1 MQTLKVLSGAALMLV
16 GMKASHAL
24 ILGNGHGGFGGYSIT
39 PVAQID
45 AGSLTAQY
53 QNRFIGTGR
62 FDGLNLTNVF
72 GLNDALE
79 VGGRVAANTTTI
91 NLYSGEGGNR
101 DLSASLKLQI
111 NPMLGALKSSPIKLA
126 AGITDFGGAAT
137 LFRSYYAVASYEQG
151 IWNASAGYAKKG
163 ISDPFFN
170 PLQGAFAN
178 GSVTIK
184 PWLSLQLESTQKNTW
199 ASVGFQETN
208 LLHQWGAPKGTSVYA
223 RVNAQVRGANIVGGK
238 PWLDVGL
245 RLPLDWTEI
254 KTPRATSSSFYSSAT
269 TSAPSI
275 STQGIQA
282 LVPSSSEPAQ
292 QTTQIEKATTL
303 PPQTNEIKTTVTTT
317 TQPAIEN
324 YLTDLANRL
333 AASSFEGIYVG
344 MQNGMLVVQAS
355 DMVYEHSLLDGSGVA
370 LGQIARNLPEQIK
383 QYRYVHARW
392 GTPAIGFKGDAR
404 CLKDWL
410 DRGTQCDPQDAAKP
424 EFRDLDTWI
433 KDLAW
438 FVRNQQDYR
447 YKPRVKVNSVQS
459 YYLATEFSLIDYSV
473 GLQVQPSILLWEG
486 GSLEASKVYHLHSTT
501 GYNPREVFNF
511 TRIRD
516 GVTGFTLTHLQKFS
530 GGFSGR
536 FNLGQ
541 IGTGFYKGGHAEL
554 RWDSLDG
561 QFASGVNQGYWK
573 ADNPF
578 IQNVGKPF
586 SVYGR
591 YSPTMKDWALEVLAG
606 KYWYGDKGL
615 SIVSSHWMGDVKLSM
630 YLRRSVPP
638 VRYWP
643 GKYGAT
649 FAGLDISFPLTPRK
663 GMINDFFQVKGS
675 ARMGLGVSTP
685 VGRKDNFIV
694 NSFGIPIY
702 IKALVDSPVAG
713 SLGSVLMDYDR
724 NRVSYV
730 SGHMERLR
738 YAYEKWVKED
748 GQ

>member
-1 MQTLKVLSGAALMLV
+1 MLGSMQ
-16 GMKASHAL
+16 ASHAL
-24 ILGNGHGGFGGYSIT
+24 ILGNGYGGFGGYSIT

-45 AGSLTAQY
+45 ALSLTAQY

-72 GLNDALE
+72 GLNDVLE

-91 NLYSGEGGNR
+91 NLYSGDGGNR
-101 DLSASLKLQI
+101 DLSASIKLQL
-111 NPMLGALKSSPIKLA
+111 NPMLSALQSSPIKLA
-126 AGITDFGGAAT
+126 AGMTDFGGAAT

-151 IWNASAGYAKKG
+151 IWNASAGYAKMGK
-163 ISDPFFN
+163 SDPFFN

-178 GSVTIK
+178 GSVNIK
-184 PWLSLQLESTQKNTW
+184 PWLSLQLETTQKNTW

-223 RVNAQVRGANIVGGK
+223 RLNAQVRGANIVGGK
-238 PWLDVGL
+238 PWLDVGI

-254 KTPRATSSSFYSSAT
+254 KTPRANSSSVSSSVSNPVISSINGSSNSPVT
-269 TSAPSI
+269 TSAQSFQTVKPTEHTI
-275 STQGIQA
+275 S
-282 LVPSSSEPAQ
+282 
-292 QTTQIEKATTL
+292 L
-303 PPQTNEIKTTVTTT
+303 PPQPNEIKAP
-317 TQPAIEN
+317 TQPTTEN

-333 AASSFEGIYVG
+333 VESGFEGVYVG
-344 MQNGMLVVQAS
+344 MQSGMLVVQAS
-355 DMVYEHSLLDGSGVA
+355 DMVYDHSLLDGAGVA

-424 EFRDLDTWI
+424 EFRDLDEWT
-433 KDLAW
+433 KDVAW
-438 FVRNQQDYR
+438 FVHNHKDYR
-447 YKPRVKVNSVQS
+447 YKPRIKVNPVQS

-473 GLQVQPSILLWEG
+473 GLQVQPSMLLWDG
-486 GSLEASKVYHLHSTT
+486 GSLEASKVYHLRSTT

-561 QFASGVNQGYWK
+561 QFATGVNQGYWK

-586 SVYGR
+586 TVYGR
-591 YSPTMKDWALEVLAG
+591 YSPTMKDWALEVVAG

-615 SIVSSHWMGDVKLSM
+615 SVVSSHWMGDVKLSM

-643 GKYGAT
+643 GQYGAT

-685 VGRKDNFIV
+685 VGRKDNYIV